1 MKNLIIKLPLVNG
14 GEFPLDYDNGKE
26 LIDEMC
32 GDDISPPPRS
42 LVFEV
47 QTKDN
52 KTIIINIP
60 YDQKAKEV
68 FVSMLDK
75 KN

>member
-1 MKNLIIKLPLVNG
+1 MKNMIVKLPLVDG
-14 GEFPLDYDNGKE
+14 GELPLNFNNGKE
-26 LIDEMC
+26 LIDGMC

-47 QTKDN
+47 QAKDS

-60 YDQKAKEV
+60 YDQNAEEV
-68 FVSMLDK
+68 SISIADN

>member
-1 MKNLIIKLPLVNG
+1 MENLIVKLLLVNG
-14 GEFPLDYDNGKE
+14 GEFPLNFDNGKE
-26 LIDEMC
+26 LIDKMC

-47 QTKDN
+47 QTKDS

-60 YDQKAKEV
+60 YDQKA
-68 FVSMLDK
+68 DK
-75 KN
+75 AFASIQDN

>member
-1 MKNLIIKLPLVNG
+1 MENLIVKLPLVDG
-14 GEFPLDYDNGKE
+14 GELPLNFNNGKE
-26 LIDEMC
+26 LIDRMC

-60 YDQKAKEV
+60 YDRKAKEV
-68 FVSMLDK
+68 SISIVDK